1 MSTTVTAIA
10 DAAFDAVDLAVTDV
24 IFDAT
29 VTYETQGTY
38 DPSTGTYPVTTTTL
52 TGRALFDTDTP
63 ARDIF
68 PDAII
73 GSNRQLVLFEGFTEI
88 IKEGYK
94 LTISSVDYEVKA
106 AQKIV
111 GSNSVQYGV
120 VLQK

>member
-1 MSTTVTAIA
+1 MSTTVTAIS
-10 DAAFDAVDLAVTDV
+10 DAAFDAVDIAVTDV

-38 DPSTGTYPVTTTTL
+38 NPSTGTYSVTTTTL

-68 PDAII
+68 PDSII
-73 GSNRQLVLFEGFTEI
+73 GSNRQLVLLEGFSEV

-94 LTISSVDYEVKA
+94 LTISSIDYEIKA
-106 AQKIV
+106 AQKVV
-111 GSNSVQYGV
+111 GSISLQYGV
-120 VLQK
+120 ALQK

>member
-10 DAAFDAVDLAVTDV
+10 DAAFDAVNVAVTDV
-24 IFDAT
+24 IFDAEIE
-29 VTYETQGTY
+29 YETQGTY
-38 DPSTGTYPVTTTTL
+38 DPATGTYSVTKTTL
-52 TGRALFDTDTP
+52 EGRALFDTDTP

-73 GSNRQLVLFEGFTEI
+73 GSNRQLVLFEGFTEV

-94 LTISSVDYEVKA
+94 LTISSIDYEIKA

-111 GSNSVQYGV
+111 GSVSVQYGV
-120 VLQK
+120 ALQK

>member
-10 DAAFDAVDLAVTDV
+10 DAAFDAVKLAVTDV
-24 IFDAT
+24 IFDAEIE
-29 VTYETQGTY
+29 YETQGTY
-38 DPSTGTYPVTTTTL
+38 NPSTGTYPVTKTTL
-52 TGRALFDTDTP
+52 EGRALFDTDTP

-73 GSNRQLVLFEGFTEI
+73 GSNRQLVLLEGFSEV

-94 LTISSVDYEVKA
+94 LTISSIDYEIKA

-111 GSNSVQYGV
+111 GSISLQYGV
-120 VLQK
+120 ALQK